1 MFLCFCAVKSHL
13 HRNPKNLH
21 GNGRHLVDRVGR
33 GVGAL
38 TTGVAR
44 GDFIEFKMAVGR
56 MVFVG
61 EITQKN
67 KQKASLRTELN
78 YWDLKYVLIEWNDA
92 LKINMKLWK
101 PEILDVK
108 QCSTDE
114 AESLHS
120 LATYQASA
128 ISYFKKLDSL
138 PDDKFIVYMY
148 INLFFIKQFCSWCF
162 SSIINDC
169 SV

>member
-1 MFLCFCAVKSHL
+1 MALL
-13 HRNPKNLH
+13 WL
-21 GNGRHLVDRVGR
+21 GRLSWLGR
-33 GVGAL
+33 L
-38 TTGVAR
+38 WL
-44 GDFIEFKMAVGR
+44 IFKMAVDTWCLLGKLHKKISKKPH
-56 MVFVG
+56 V
-61 EITQKN
+61 
-67 KQKASLRTELN
+67 RTELN

-108 QCSTDE
+108 QCSTAE

-148 INLFFIKQFCSWCF
+148 INLFFIKQFCWWCF
-162 SSIINDC
+162 SSKRLFSLKLYRLSC
-169 SV
+169 LA